1 MPFEKGDEKMIF
13 YFNASGDSIGTS
25 PERVYQGSN
34 KANKLYVV
42 CPIPRNAV
50 VSVTYELP
58 NGETSASFIMNSV
71 MLENHKEM
79 VDKYGITFNMW
90 EVSLEEIASA
100 YCGCVGVQFTFNLSS
115 GEVLKSSYQRF
126 YVERGIE
133 VEEPEKGDSYQEI
146 LTFLSALN
154 SRLVNVEDMTSQ
166 NASSLDGV
174 STAVSTLQEKVGEQS
189 TKIEANESSI
199 SRLQSEVKEVQNK
212 ASENAESVSKLKKE
226 VAFVSNVVNE
236 TMIGTVEVSDCFSNR
251 ITAGGLNVINGTP
264 TQVFKVYG
272 NTVEGE
278 DGNFQDACFYG
289 IDSYSAN
296 KFKLKDIKI
305 NSGGKSVVTTN
316 MEDNTISINGY
327 VQKNETVATIRP
339 NMPAGISYSMK
350 FEHLGGNA
358 TDSTG
363 NPVNVSIN
371 VFMIGLDYDKCLYVN
386 QDSPFSCG
394 VVGYDGK
401 DVIISFVVNNR
412 EDIVFNDY
420 KFRVMIV
427 EGEYGETDMLKFSPY
442 AEPERFCLAESVSLG
457 EYDYIDFVEGNLVRQ
472 TGYVVKETPLTEEE
486 IALYPNATTSSN
498 GKQLFYKTSQKV
510 TTPLDTPKSYVVYS
524 GGREKVI
531 CDEEGNENLMTK
543 VIVRQKYLVKV
554 GG

>member
-1 MPFEKGDEKMIF
+1 MIF
-13 YFNASGDSIGTS
+13 YFNASGDSIGMA

-42 CPIPRNAV
+42 CPIPRSAV

-58 NGETSASFIMNSV
+58 NGERSASFIMNGV

-100 YCGCVGVQFTFNLSS
+100 YCGCVGVQFTFNLSD
-115 GEVLKSSYQRF
+115 GAVLKSSYQRF
-126 YVERGIE
+126 YVEKGIE

-146 LTFLSALN
+146 LSFLSTLN
-154 SRLVNVEDMTSQ
+154 SRLVNVENTASQ
-166 NASSLDGV
+166 NHTTLASVKENVDILTNDF
-174 STAVSTLQEKVGEQS
+174 GEQAV
-189 TKIEANESSI
+189 KIANNENSV
-199 SRLQSEVKEVQNK
+199 SRLQGEVKVAQTT
-212 ASENAESVSKLKKE
+212 ASENAESVSKLNKE
-226 VAFVSNVVNE
+226 VAFISNVVNE
-236 TMIGTVEVSDCFSNR
+236 TMIGGVEISDCFSDR

-305 NSGGKSVVTTN
+305 TNGETFVVTA
-316 MEDNTISINGY
+316 NTEENTLSINGY

-339 NMPAGISYSMK
+339 NIPAGISYSMK

-363 NPVNVSIN
+363 NPIKVAIN
-371 VFMIGLDYDKCLYVN
+371 VFMIGLDYDKCISVN
-386 QDSPFSCG
+386 QDSPFVCG
-394 VVGYDGK
+394 VVGDEGK
-401 DVIISFVVNNR
+401 DVIITFVVNNR
-412 EDIVFNDY
+412 DDVVFNDY

-427 EGEYGETDMLKFSPY
+427 EGKYGETDMLKFSPY
-442 AEPERFCLAESVSLG
+442 AEPERFCLSESVSLG
-457 EYDYIDFVEGNLVRQ
+457 KYDYIDFEEGKLVRQ
-472 TGYVVKETPLTEEE
+472 TGYVVKESALTEEE
-486 IALYPNATTSSN
+486 IALYPGATVSPN
-498 GKQLFYKTSQKV
+498 GKQLFYKSSDKV
-510 TTPLDTPKSYVVYS
+510 TTPLETPSEYVVYS
-524 GGREKVI
+524 GGREKVL
-531 CDEEGNENLMTK
+531 CDSDGNSSASAK
-543 VIVRQKYLVKV
+543 VTVRQKYLVKV